1 MKAKRNIVYKG
12 GVLKFFHPR
21 MDKKIV
27 IHLIVAAVSQM
38 RSFKKLNFLTKRLKD
53 YKPDNNTLSNYP

>member
-21 MDKKIV
+21 MDKKFV

-38 RSFKKLNFLTKRLKD
+38 RSFKKYFF
-53 YKPDNNTLSNYP
+53 